1 MVRPAKAL
9 MRMLEKMSIYILEGE
24 GYSTA
29 SEPEAHSLMKTNGI
43 LNSGLIE
50 VMARMGHGDMLVVTD
65 RGFPFPLHD
74 LTKAVDL
81 SVAKDFPRFL
91 EVLKPI
97 VDDFE
102 IEEAIIA
109 IETKTVSPAVYEAIL
124 GILSKKKNRGKEI
137 KITLIPHAKFK
148 DLVLHGAERGEP
160 VACFVKTG
168 EFTPYANVILVSS
181 VPF

>member
-1 MVRPAKAL
+1 
-9 MRMLEKMSIYILEGE
+9 
-24 GYSTA
+24 
-29 SEPEAHSLMKTNGI
+29 MKTTGI
-43 LNSGLIE
+43 LNSGLIR
-50 VMARMGHGDMLVVTD
+50 VMARMGHGDLLVITD

-74 LTKAVDL
+74 LTATVDL
-81 SVAKDFPRFL
+81 SVTRNLPRFIPVV
-91 EVLKPI
+91 EAVAA
-97 VDDFE
+97 DFE

-109 IETKTVSPAVYEAIL
+109 EETGQVSPQVHRELLAVL
-124 GILSKKKNRGKEI
+124 KKKKNKGRDI
-137 KITLIPHAKFK
+137 KLTYIPHPRFK

>member
-1 MVRPAKAL
+1 
-9 MRMLEKMSIYILEGE
+9 
-24 GYSTA
+24 
-29 SEPEAHSLMKTNGI
+29 MKTNGI
-43 LNSGLIE
+43 LNSELIT

-74 LTKAVDL
+74 LTWTIDL
-81 SVAKDFPRFL
+81 SVSKNFPRFL
-91 EVLKPI
+91 DVLAPI
-97 VDDFE
+97 VEDFE
-102 IEEAIIA
+102 IEEVIIA
-109 IETKTVSPAVYEAIL
+109 SETKTVSPAVHEAMLKIF
-124 GILSKKKNRGKEI
+124 SKKKNKGKEI
-137 KITLIPHAKFK
+137 RVRYVPHPEFK

>member
-1 MVRPAKAL
+1 
-9 MRMLEKMSIYILEGE
+9 
-24 GYSTA
+24 
-29 SEPEAHSLMKTNGI
+29 MKTTGI
-43 LNSGLIE
+43 LNSDLIK
-50 VMARMGHGDMLVVTD
+50 VMGRMGHADMLAITD
-65 RGFPFPLHD
+65 RGFPFPIHD
-74 LTKAVDL
+74 LTKTIDL
-81 SVAKDFPRFL
+81 SVTKNIPAFMDVVKA
-91 EVLKPI
+91 V

-109 IETKTVSPAVYEAIL
+109 DETEKISPNVHKQLLEVL
-124 GILSKKKNRGKEI
+124 GKKKNKGNDIR
-137 KITLIPHAKFK
+137 ITYIPHDKFK

>member
-1 MVRPAKAL
+1 
-9 MRMLEKMSIYILEGE
+9 
-24 GYSTA
+24 
-29 SEPEAHSLMKTNGI
+29 MKTTGI
-43 LNSGLIE
+43 LNSDLIG
-50 VMARMGHGDMLVVTD
+50 VMGRMGHGDMLVVTD

-74 LTKAVDL
+74 LTATVDL
-81 SVAKDFPRFL
+81 SVARNVPRFE

-97 VDDFE
+97 VEDFE
-102 IEEAIIA
+102 IEEAIVA
-109 IETKTVSPAVYEAIL
+109 EETRTVSPEVHKAIL
-124 GILSKKKNRGKEI
+124 TIIGSKRNKGKEI
-137 KITLIPHAKFK
+137 RFRYIPHEKFK

>member
-1 MVRPAKAL
+1 
-9 MRMLEKMSIYILEGE
+9 
-24 GYSTA
+24 
-29 SEPEAHSLMKTNGI
+29 MKTTGI
-43 LNSGLIE
+43 LNSALIR
-50 VMARMGHGDMLVVTD
+50 VMARMGHGDLLVITD

-74 LTKAVDL
+74 LTATIDL
-81 SVAKDFPRFL
+81 SVTKNIPRFM
-91 EVLKPI
+91 EVVEAI
-97 VDDFE
+97 AQDFE

-109 IETKTVSPAVYEAIL
+109 AETKEVSPEVHRQL
-124 GILSKKKNRGKEI
+124 MTVLQKKKNKGKEI
-137 KITLIPHAKFK
+137 KITYIPHPQFK

>member
-1 MVRPAKAL
+1 
-9 MRMLEKMSIYILEGE
+9 
-24 GYSTA
+24 
-29 SEPEAHSLMKTNGI
+29 MKTSGV
-43 LNSGLIE
+43 LNSDLIR
-50 VMARMGHGDMLVVTD
+50 VMARMGHGDLLVITD

-74 LTKAVDL
+74 LTETIDL
-81 SVAKDFPRFL
+81 SVTKNLPKFL
-91 EVLKPI
+91 DVVKA
-97 VDDFE
+97 VAQDFE

-109 IETKTVSPAVYEAIL
+109 DETGQVSPEVHKKLLAIL
-124 GILSKKKNRGKEI
+124 AKKKNKGNDV
-137 KITLIPHAKFK
+137 KITYIPHDQFK